1 VIFYVKYL
9 LLTATLMST
18 ALLTACDS
26 ASSKGVEND
35 DVISSDLTSNDV
47 TSNNHW
53 VGQWRLV
60 NIWAEWCKPCWKEIP
75 ELNQFYAAQKDSDI
89 KLLGFN
95 FDELEHDE
103 LVILKEKMSI
113 DFPVISQW
121 PEVWTKPD
129 VMGLPATVIIAP
141 DNIIIDVLWGEQTVE
156 SLNVAIEKAKQVAK
170 DNLELLAK

>member
-1 VIFYVKYL
+1 MICYVKYL

-18 ALLTACDS
+18 ASLLTACDS
-26 ASSKGVEND
+26 ASSASLKND
-35 DVISSDLTSNDV
+35 DLTSNDA
-47 TSNNHW
+47 TSNDYW
-53 VGQWRLV
+53 AGQWRLV

-95 FDELEHDE
+95 FDELEHEE
-103 LVILKEKMSI
+103 LVVLKEKMSI
-113 DFPVISQW
+113 DFPVLSQW
-121 PEVWTKPD
+121 PAVWTKPD

>member
-18 ALLTACDS
+18 ASLLTACDS
-26 ASSKGVEND
+26 ASSASLKND
-35 DVISSDLTSNDV
+35 DLTSNDV
-47 TSNNHW
+47 TSNNYW
-53 VGQWRLV
+53 AGQWRLV

-95 FDELEHDE
+95 FDELEHEE
-103 LVILKEKMSI
+103 LVALKEKMSI
-113 DFPVISQW
+113 DFPVLSQW
-121 PEVWTKPD
+121 PAVWTKPD

-156 SLNVAIEKAKQVAK
+156 SLNVALEKAKQVAK

>member
-1 VIFYVKYL
+1 MIFYVKYL

-26 ASSKGVEND
+26 ASSVSLKND
-35 DVISSDLTSNDV
+35 DLTSNDV
-47 TSNNHW
+47 TSNDYW
-53 VGQWRLV
+53 AGQWRLV

-95 FDELEHDE
+95 FDELEHEE
-103 LVILKEKMSI
+103 LVVLKEKMSI
-113 DFPVISQW
+113 DFPVLSQW
-121 PEVWTKPD
+121 PAVWTKPD

-156 SLNVAIEKAKQVAK
+156 SLNVAIEKAKHVAK

>member
-1 VIFYVKYL
+1 MIFYVKYL
-9 LLTATLMST
+9 LLTATLMTT

-26 ASSKGVEND
+26 ASSKVVEND
-35 DVISSDLTSNDV
+35 DLTSNDV

-53 VGQWRLV
+53 AGQWRLV

-95 FDELEHDE
+95 FDELEHNQ